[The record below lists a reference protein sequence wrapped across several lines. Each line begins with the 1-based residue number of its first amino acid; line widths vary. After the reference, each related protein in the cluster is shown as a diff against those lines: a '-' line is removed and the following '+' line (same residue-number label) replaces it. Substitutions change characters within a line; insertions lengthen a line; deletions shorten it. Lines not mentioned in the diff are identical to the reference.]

1 MKKKQQSSSFYQMIW
16 RWHFYAGV
24 IVAPFLFILAF
35 SGGIYL
41 FKPQIEGFLYS
52 EYTTIE
58 KKETDYLPY
67 SAQAESLH
75 MSYPDATISS
85 VKISDQTE
93 ATEFLVDNNGVGSS
107 IFVNPYS
114 GDITG
119 IVNNEEKVTEIVKR
133 LHSELWI
140 AGTIGNRM
148 VELAACWGII
158 LLITG
163 LYIWWPRSKKAI
175 WGTFLPRLNKKGRVF
190 WRDLHAVPAF
200 WLSGSVFI
208 LIATGLP
215 WTGVLGPTI
224 QSMATAPEYA
234 ISFSDKPKSI
244 TLTEDIVDE
253 VPWANQALPVPS
265 SHQHHY
271 LPLSIDE
278 AIDLFE
284 GKEIQKPYTV
294 SMPQGELGVYTASHM
309 NQPKDLATLHMDQ
322 YSGVLLTN
330 VRYDDFSFGAKL
342 VESGI
347 ALHEGRLFGW
357 FNQFLGLLTC
367 MGLMG
372 IIGTSYVIW
381 RKRAPKGSVGAP
393 KRSKDKKTT
402 WIVFS
407 IMFGFGVLMPLVGF
421 SLIVLLLF
429 DFIIRPIVQKKKHSN
444 RTRYSA

>member
-1 MKKKQQSSSFYQMIW
+1 MIFSLFCNRFAYENKLPLHTIFLNFIFLTHFFLYCNVDSRKSYLLLYQISIKGETIVKKKQQSSSFYQMIW

-175 WGTFLPRLNKKGRVF
+175 WGTFLPRLNKKRQ
-190 WRDLHAVPAF
+190 
-200 WLSGSVFI
+200 SVLERSACCTCI
-208 LIATGLP
+208 L
-215 WTGVLGPTI
+215 
-224 QSMATAPEYA
+224 
-234 ISFSDKPKSI
+234 
-244 TLTEDIVDE
+244 
-253 VPWANQALPVPS
+253 
-265 SHQHHY
+265 
-271 LPLSIDE
+271 
-278 AIDLFE
+278 
-284 GKEIQKPYTV
+284 
-294 SMPQGELGVYTASHM
+294 
-309 NQPKDLATLHMDQ
+309 
-322 YSGVLLTN
+322 
-330 VRYDDFSFGAKL
+330 
-342 VESGI
+342 
-347 ALHEGRLFGW
+347 
-357 FNQFLGLLTC
+357 
-367 MGLMG
+367 
-372 IIGTSYVIW
+372 VIW
-381 RKRAPKGSVGAP
+381 ICVHFNCNRLTVDRCF
-393 KRSKDKKTT
+393 RSDYTEYGN
-402 WIVFS
+402 S
-407 IMFGFGVLMPLVGF
+407 P
-421 SLIVLLLF
+421 
-429 DFIIRPIVQKKKHSN
+429 
-444 RTRYSA
+444 